1 MKGNEEA
8 RRSGRKSSRR
18 ACFAV
23 GVFLMVCWLLLLTGC
38 GSSGNGNASDSP
50 ERGGEETASERTAV
64 QGNMDGTAA
73 ESSAEEMT
81 EEAGD
86 TERSAVQQD
95 TEESEKGGALDAGEG
110 TVAAWAEAFCKRDGG
125 RIAAMCSE
133 KAENSLREQYLLDDV
148 AGDAESKYVF
158 GWSSPWPWYPDL
170 GYEII
175 EETDSSAVILYYAG
189 VSDPHVSVW
198 RETLQFRQEKD
209 GIAVENETFEM
220 LEAICM
226 GEEYVRA
233 YPHGINGTP
242 MDYLENGLG
251 EILNENA
258 KERRGDEAYA
268 RLFDPETAAI
278 DLLNLLNN
286 PSKVQTEMR
295 EERSD
300 GRVLVN
306 IIFAEDG
313 SDLVVEMLQ
322 PYGADGIWIVQDHL
336 FEKYSK

>member
-1 MKGNEEA
+1 MISMKGNGEA

-18 ACFAV
+18 ACFAA
-23 GVFLMVCWLLLLTGC
+23 GVFVMVCLFLLTGC
-38 GSSGNGNASDSP
+38 GSGGNGNASDSP
-50 ERGGEETASERTAV
+50 ESGGEETASERTAV

-95 TEESEKGGALDAGEG
+95 TEESEKGGALDAREG
-110 TVAAWAEAFCKRDGG
+110 TVAAWAEAFCKRDGR
-125 RIAAMCSE
+125 RIAAMCGE
-133 KAENSLREQYLLDDV
+133 EAENSLREQYLLDDV
-148 AGDAESKYVF
+148 EGDAESKYVF

-189 VSDPHVSVW
+189 VSDPHVTVW
-198 RETLQFRQEKD
+198 RETLSFHREEKGILAD
-209 GIAVENETFEM
+209 GEAFEM
-220 LEAICM
+220 FEAICTK
-226 GEEYVRA
+226 EEFERA

-268 RLFDPETAAI
+268 GLFNPETAAI

-286 PSKVQTEMR
+286 PNKVQVEAGGDA
-295 EERSD
+295 SD
-300 GRVLVN
+300 GRVAVN
-306 IIFAEDG
+306 ITFTEFGD
-313 SDLVVEMLQ
+313 SVVVEMIQ
-322 PYGADGIWIVQDHL
+322 PYGTDGIWIVQDHP
-336 FEKYSK
+336 FEP